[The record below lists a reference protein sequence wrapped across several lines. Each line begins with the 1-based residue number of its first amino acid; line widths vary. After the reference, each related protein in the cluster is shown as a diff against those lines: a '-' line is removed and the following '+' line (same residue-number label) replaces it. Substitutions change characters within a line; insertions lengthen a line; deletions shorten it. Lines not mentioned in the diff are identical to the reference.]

1 MTTDR
6 LSTSSVAAAV
16 ADQDSGMGDLSLCH
30 DLLCNILYRLSHKD
44 LLKCKMVAKSC
55 HQIISHVWLR
65 RFWSQSPLL
74 GLYFCTLPQ
83 PDDTDHQIIFAFVQ
97 EYPFLK
103 KSLPDFYYLV
113 RYQKRNTSDNHLDCC
128 NGLVLRYNPSTYQFC
143 VCNPITKQHV
153 SIPTTCLHEN
163 EYFCA
168 ALAFDPIE
176 SNHFRV
182 VRIDYSR
189 QMTSLNSTSTSTPL
203 DMVMDIFS
211 SRLRQWVRHGLQL
224 DPMFIEGFKTFKL
237 CRHFVYLR
245 GVLYSLTSSGKI
257 LCIDLNTIKAR
268 AFDLPHGPEDDDA
281 DDKMGATTMGMG
293 CLGISRGLVCYVK
306 RDSSKTFRFWSY
318 DDRQCTSGSGGD
330 QWTLRHSV
338 SEEDLQG
345 RVRWLLIMTYN
356 DPVMSSFDQD
366 DPIKPYAIS
375 PNSHVVFFG
384 TLNWIGSCNFENQRV
399 ELIGKGR
406 CTIASPGYHS
416 PFFTLRPCLIPFYC
430 LGERNACST
439 PIPKGVAKGL
449 EILSVEVACQC
460 DEEKHREIRSV
471 QINNSYSIENKSPF
485 VFPSE
490 MQFCAAMEEMQQL

>member
-30 DLLCNILYRLSHKD
+30 DLLCNILFRLSHKD

-55 HQIISHVWLR
+55 HQIISHVWVR
-65 RFWSQSPLL
+65 RFWSRVPLL

-83 PDDTDHQIIFAFVQ
+83 PDDPDHQIIFVFVQ
-97 EYPFLK
+97 DYGFLE
-103 KSLPDFYYLV
+103 KSVPDFYDLV
-113 RYQKRNTSDNHLDCC
+113 RSQKRNTSDNHLDCC
-128 NGLVLRYNPSTYQFC
+128 NGLVLLYNPSTYQFC
-143 VCNPITKQHV
+143 VCNPITKQHA

-189 QMTSLNSTSTSTPL
+189 QLTSLKSTSTPL

-211 SRLRQWVRHGLQL
+211 SQSRKWVRHGLQL

-237 CRHFVYLR
+237 CRHFVYLL

-281 DDKMGATTMGMG
+281 DDNKMGATTMGMG

-306 RDSSKTFRFWSY
+306 RDSSKTFQFWSY

-338 SEEDLQG
+338 LDEYLKG
-345 RVRWLLIMTYN
+345 
-356 DPVMSSFDQD
+356 PV
-366 DPIKPYAIS
+366 KPYAIS
-375 PNSHVVFFG
+375 PNSHVVFYG
-384 TLNWIGSCNFENQRV
+384 TLNWIGSYNFENRSV
-399 ELIGKGR
+399 ERLGKVR
-406 CTIASPGYHS
+406 LTIASPGYHS

-439 PIPKGVAKGL
+439 PIIPEGVAKGV
-449 EILSVEVACQC
+449 EILSAEVACQC
-460 DEEKHREIRSV
+460 DEQKHREFEWVI
-471 QINNSYSIENKSPF
+471 INNSCSIENKSPF

-490 MQFCAAMEEMQQL
+490 MQLCAEMEEMQQP

>member
-1 MTTDR
+1 YGF
-6 LSTSSVAAAV
+6 LEKSV
-16 ADQDSGMGDLSLCH
+16 
-30 DLLCNILYRLSHKD
+30 
-44 LLKCKMVAKSC
+44 
-55 HQIISHVWLR
+55 
-65 RFWSQSPLL
+65 
-74 GLYFCTLPQ
+74 
-83 PDDTDHQIIFAFVQ
+83 
-97 EYPFLK
+97 
-103 KSLPDFYYLV
+103 PDFYDLV
-113 RYQKRNTSDNHLDCC
+113 RSQKRNTSDNHLDCC
-128 NGLVLRYNPSTYQFC
+128 NGLVLLYNPSTYQFC
-143 VCNPITKQHV
+143 VCNPITKQHA

-189 QMTSLNSTSTSTPL
+189 QLTSLKSTSTPL

-211 SRLRQWVRHGLQL
+211 SQSRQWVRHGLQL

-281 DDKMGATTMGMG
+281 DDNKMGATTMGMG

-306 RDSSKTFRFWSY
+306 RDSSKTFQFWSY

-338 SEEDLQG
+338 LDEYLKG
-345 RVRWLLIMTYN
+345 
-356 DPVMSSFDQD
+356 PV
-366 DPIKPYAIS
+366 KPYAIS
-375 PNSHVVFFG
+375 PNSHVVFYG
-384 TLNWIGSCNFENQRV
+384 TLNMIGSYNFENRRV
-399 ELIGKGR
+399 ELLGKGKL
-406 CTIASPGYHS
+406 TIASPGYHS

-439 PIPKGVAKGL
+439 PIIPEGVAKGV
-449 EILSVEVACQC
+449 EILSAEVACQC
-460 DEEKHREIRSV
+460 DEQKHREFEWVI
-471 QINNSYSIENKSPF
+471 INNSCSIENKSPF

-490 MQFCAAMEEMQQL
+490 MQLCAEMEEMQQPKTHPQDA